1 MDMARRQPSGP
12 RSARI
17 TAAAALLG
25 AMACLGC
32 GRKPRTGPPAP
43 RGTAPRPVAVTPPPT
58 PARAPARV
66 TEVPPVTRQPEP
78 VQLSEVT
85 PPEPPPPPAPRTLP
99 EPPEPPARPHID
111 EPVDHLAMAET
122 AMERDDCR
130 EALRHIRLARADDPD
145 NLDLRVREAGLC
157 NRCRQPRQAIAL
169 LIDLDARTRA
179 LQPVAAEMAVAYFA
193 LNEPGKAAMSWELR
207 YILEPSAWDAAAQAA
222 IAWIEAG
229 VPRPAR
235 WWYEQ
240 ARLAAPNSPEVQML
254 ATVIE
259 SPDNSDP

>member
-1 MDMARRQPSGP
+1 MTRREQKRPWR

-17 TAAAALLG
+17 IAAAALLG

-32 GRKPRTGPPAP
+32 GRKPRPGPPAP
-43 RGTAPRPVAVTPPPT
+43 RATAPRPVAVTPPP
-58 PARAPARV
+58 APATV
-66 TEVPPVTRQPEP
+66 KQVQPEP

-85 PPEPPPPPAPRTLP
+85 PPEPPPPPAPPPL
-99 EPPEPPARPHID
+99 PEPPARPHTD

-130 EALRHIRLARADDPD
+130 EALRHIRLVRADDPD
-145 NLDLRVREAGLC
+145 NLDLRVREARLC
-157 NRCRQPRQAIAL
+157 NRCRQPQQAIAL

-179 LQPVAAEMAVAYFA
+179 LEPVAAEMAVAYRD
-193 LNEPGKAAMSWELR
+193 LDEPGKAAMSWELR

-229 VPRPAR
+229 VSRPAR